1 MTRADLD
8 YAQPYGVTRV
18 RDADA
23 RPASAR
29 QIKAANAAAMKAGR
43 RVDASLAELRAVT
56 RGDDANGN
64 AAG

>member
-23 RPASAR
+23 RPASTR
-29 QIKAANAAAMKAGR
+29 QIEAAKAAAEKAGR

-56 RGDDANGN
+56 HRDGGSGPSAS
-64 AAG
+64 